1 MINIKGHKIVRI
13 KTALVLISFIS
24 KRAQVMEDAR
34 EYCGNAQ
41 SEIEFKT
48 QEDQFGCGHDTRFI

>member
-24 KRAQVMEDAR
+24 KRAQEDAR
-34 EYCGNAQ
+34 EYCENAQ

-48 QEDQFGCGHDTRFI
+48 QEDQFGCGHDTGFI